1 MLYFN
6 GDSFTFGLELEQN
19 LTQRYSA
26 LICHHFNQQEIN
38 DAIGGASNQR
48 IVRTTFESLA
58 TYDNIKLVS
67 IMWTDLSRYEHYVGN
82 QNCGE
87 DEDGWRRIL
96 VNRLCKKTGKTPAA
110 KEYSR
115 KYNNPHIMPTNKVL
129 LQYSAYVRT
138 TEHLINEFLNQ
149 ILQIQQICKA
159 KNIPCIMSFAVNNP
173 FMEPNNLEFA
183 KSLPMYNKIDWTE
196 NVWLDNNIGWNMAD
210 ECVVANH
217 KIGNGG
223 HPLASGHQH
232 IANKFISR
240 IIKDKY
246 MYE

>member
-6 GDSFTFGLELEQN
+6 GDSFTYGLELDDVYH
-19 LTQRYSA
+19 QRYSA
-26 LICHHFNQQEIN
+26 IICNHFNQQEVN

-82 QNCGE
+82 IDSGE
-87 DEDGWRRIL
+87 DKDGWRRIL
-96 VNRLCKKTGKTPAA
+96 INRLCKKTGKTPAA

-115 KYNNPHIMPTNKVL
+115 KYNNPHIMPTNKIL

-138 TEHLINEFLNQ
+138 TQHIVYEFLNQ

-173 FMEPNNLEFA
+173 FIESKKLEFA
-183 KSLPMYNKIDWTE
+183 KSLPIYKNIDWSE
-196 NVWLDNNIGWNMAD
+196 NVWLDNNVGWNMAD
-210 ECVVANH
+210 ECVSTNH
-217 KIGNGG
+217 EIGRGG
-223 HPLASGHQH
+223 HPLADGHRH

-240 IIKDKY
+240 ILRDKY
-246 MYE
+246 LYE